1 MNYFPK
7 FIHRLIVLL
16 IFIFIVALI
25 SLMIS
30 NNIEHT
36 LLQLPIYQT
45 NLQTLNRNTQ
55 MSDSSYGK
63 TMINIDFEYCRAS
76 AIAIAKKWEFNEFNE
91 NKAIAICAKENN
103 HRLDILILWQIQT
116 ATYKYVSR

>member
-1 MNYFPK
+1 MLDEGLEPK
-7 FIHRLIVLL
+7 VLVP
-16 IFIFIVALI
+16 INA
-25 SLMIS
+25 SDCRKG
-30 NNIEHT
+30 
-36 LLQLPIYQT
+36 PKIYQT

-116 ATYKYVSR
+116 ATYKYV